1 VTDGEVAELPVEL
14 QVEVTAACNLRCRMC
29 LVSYRKPVDRVRGSV
44 GLDELR
50 QLLDAVPSLE
60 RLTLQGLGEP
70 LLAPDIEKLVREA
83 RDRGI
88 EVGFNT
94 NGVLLD
100 ERRASLLVGLGID
113 WVHVSLDAASER
125 SFEAIRAGASFDRVV
140 RNLRG
145 LVELR
150 SSWGARKPSIQLN
163 AVLMR
168 RTLRELI
175 PLVRLASEIGVDRL
189 WVQQLSHDLGDTEG
203 DPAYAGMRRFVDD
216 EILWGDDREVALVRH
231 MIGAARRLAGELG
244 LDVRLPE
251 PEQVAHPPGALPC
264 DWPWRSSY
272 VNHDGRV
279 QPCCMVMGSERSTMG
294 NALEEGFENVWNG
307 ERYVEFRRRLL
318 SDDPPE
324 VCQGCAHY
332 RGTF

>member
-1 VTDGEVAELPVEL
+1 VTVSERADPPVEL

-29 LVSYRKPVDRVRGSV
+29 LVSYRKPIDRVRGSV

-50 QLLDAVPSLE
+50 QLLDTIPSLE

-83 RDRGI
+83 KDRGI

-100 ERRASLLVGLGID
+100 ERRAALLVDLGID
-113 WVHVSLDAASER
+113 WVHVSLDAASAGP
-125 SFEAIRAGASFDRVV
+125 FEAIRAGASFDRIVA
-140 RNLRG
+140 NLRR
-145 LVELR
+145 LVDVR
-150 SSWGARKPSIQLN
+150 SRAGSSKPAIQLN
-163 AVLMR
+163 SVLMR

-175 PLVRLASEIGVDRL
+175 PLVRLAKDIGVDRL
-189 WVQQLSHDLGDTEG
+189 WVQQLSHDFSDTAADE
-203 DPAYAGMRRFVDD
+203 AYAGLRRFVDE
-216 EILWGDDREVALVRH
+216 EILWGDDVDVASVSH
-231 MIGAARRLAGELG
+231 VVGAARRLADELG
-244 LDVRLPE
+244 LDIRLPE
-251 PEQVAHPPGALPC
+251 TQPAERAPAALPC

-279 QPCCMVMGSERSTMG
+279 QPCCMVMGSERATMG
-294 NALEEGFENVWNG
+294 NAFEDGFESVWNG

-324 VCQGCAHY
+324 VCRGCAHH